1 MPKELSYE
9 LLLERGVCKGQRHKA
24 EPMDKYLSRQ
34 THLSLD
40 ARKLKR
46 MGTALQACPRLE
58 VLYLFDN
65 SLESLE
71 GLNLPLL
78 THLYVQNNQL
88 REGPELAIALS
99 TMRNL
104 QKLYI
109 GCNQLSDLAPLCVL
123 SSLEELHAGGQR
135 GSGPLML
142 PPELEQ
148 LQRLRVLLVANN
160 GLTDLTPLSVLG
172 SLEKLDASGN
182 MVSEMADVAPMLSR
196 TPRLQTLDLRGCPL
210 SKRRQMLDAV
220 IVCGRSLTELNGRE
234 ITKSE
239 RPYLQA
245 LERTG
250 RRTLSPSSG
259 LRNGGPRISPPRS
272 GLGASPD
279 TDSGLGPSPDPLG
292 PLGPSQPGSMVSA
305 GTLDSSPAM
314 LVGQQMHGAMSPLT

>member
-1 MPKELSYE
+1 MPRELSYE
-9 LLLERGVCKGQRHKA
+9 LLLERGVCKGHKHKS
-24 EPMDKYLSRQ
+24 EPTDKYLGRQ

-40 ARKLKR
+40 AKKLRK
-46 MGTALQACPRLE
+46 MGTALSACPRLE
-58 VLYLFDN
+58 KLYLFDN

-88 REGPELAIALS
+88 REGPELAIALN

-109 GCNQLSDLAPLCVL
+109 GCNQLADLAPLCVL
-123 SSLEELHAGGQR
+123 STLEELHAGGQR
-135 GSGPLML
+135 GSGPLVL

-172 SLEKLDASGN
+172 SLETLDASGN

-196 TPRLQTLDLRGCPL
+196 TPRLQALDLRGCPL
-210 SKRRQMLDAV
+210 SKRRQMLEAV
-220 IVCGRSLTELNGRE
+220 IVCGRSLKELNGRE
-234 ITKSE
+234 ITASE

-279 TDSGLGPSPDPLG
+279 SGVSGLGSSPDPLA
-292 PLGPSQPGSMVSA
+292 S
-305 GTLDSSPAM
+305 TSPA
-314 LVGQQMHGAMSPLT
+314 GDHATE